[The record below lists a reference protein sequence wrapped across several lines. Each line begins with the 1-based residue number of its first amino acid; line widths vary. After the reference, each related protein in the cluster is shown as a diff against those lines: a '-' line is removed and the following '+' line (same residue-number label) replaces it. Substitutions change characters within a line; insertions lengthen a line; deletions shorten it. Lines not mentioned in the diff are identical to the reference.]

1 MRNPDQEPLR
11 THEVQM
17 SDLSLVCAAAGL
29 LLDELETCT
38 LDPHGLA
45 QVAKAKAFMRQAGIH
60 FPGDPYGDLY
70 GEQEAR

>member
-11 THEVQM
+11 THQVQM
-17 SDLSLVCAAAGL
+17 SDLAFVCAAACL
-29 LLDELETCT
+29 LLDELATCT

-45 QVAKAKAFMRQAGIH
+45 QVAKAKQWMRKAGIH
-60 FPGDPYGDLY
+60 FPGEPY